1 MRSIRYYNRGVIMS
15 LCPIVFIFKGRTGFT
30 VKNVYKM
37 QWPTDGGFSCQLV
50 CVVFPAWP
58 GLQWYFQVTPSLCF
72 RLSQYLNFSTWG
84 TIDQFIPSKTLVLK
98 TNPQVKTSWVRM
110 AKLAVCVSVLL
121 LLVVVQ
127 LELSESS
134 KYDFSDL
141 LHMIIHSLK
150 LLI

>member
-1 MRSIRYYNRGVIMS
+1 MS

-30 VKNVYKM
+30 VKHVYK
-37 QWPTDGGFSCQLV
+37 TSFDSYAVTRREGGFSCQPV

-58 GLQWYFQVTPSLCF
+58 GLQWYFQVTPSLCI

-84 TIDQFIPSKTLVLK
+84 RIDQFILSETLVLK